1 MGKKGVQR
9 KTNPELIALVASLR
23 EKGREEGAPIWR
35 DIAQRL
41 ERPSR
46 LWAEVNVGKLEQFVK
61 EGETAVV
68 PGKVLSAGQV
78 QRPITVAAYGFSGK
92 AREKITAAGGNC
104 ITLTKLA
111 SDNKNGSKCR
121 ILG

>member
-1 MGKKGVQR
+1 MSKKGVQR

-46 LWAEVNVGKLEQFVK
+46 LWAEVNVGKLEQHVG

-68 PGKVLSAGQV
+68 PGKVLSAGHV
-78 QRPITVAAYGFSGK
+78 QRPIKVAAYNFSSK
-92 AREKITAAGGNC
+92 AREKITAAGGTC
-104 ITLTKLA
+104 LSLDQLA
-111 SDNKNGSKCR
+111 TDNKNGAKCR